1 MHFPYHQPSPINVLF
16 NYIRGSLLSSPPPP
30 PNSLPIFQITTH
42 FSIFRKLFLFFTF
55 IILSTMLSLCINLF
69 TFFIFISTKHLY
81 IAIQLKLFIL
91 DNLKS
96 YVTSHLYS
104 GLVMTYSR
112 GRKSKAK
119 PRKHCVFF
127 IYFLLILLYFQ
138 FDVKIVFH
146 I

>member
-1 MHFPYHQPSPINVLF
+1 MTSSPNFYVLSLSPTF
-16 NYIRGSLLSSPPPP
+16 THKCLVQLYQGLSPLLSPP
-30 PNSLPIFQITTH
+30 PNSLPIFWITTH

-81 IAIQLKLFIL
+81 IAIQLKLFVL

-104 GLVMTYSR
+104 GLVMTYSC

-127 IYFLLILLYFQ
+127 IYLFCYFTI
-138 FDVKIVFH
+138 FSI
-146 I
+146 